1 MNSQSFYRCFSLER
15 MKRRHNCGIVEEI
28 IAETRAKRI
37 QRQRAPK
44 PALPCDTGN
53 RKEGPERAVTGYNF
67 RPFKCL
73 GGFNFSP

>member
-1 MNSQSFYRCFSLER
+1 M
-15 MKRRHNCGIVEEI
+15 EEI